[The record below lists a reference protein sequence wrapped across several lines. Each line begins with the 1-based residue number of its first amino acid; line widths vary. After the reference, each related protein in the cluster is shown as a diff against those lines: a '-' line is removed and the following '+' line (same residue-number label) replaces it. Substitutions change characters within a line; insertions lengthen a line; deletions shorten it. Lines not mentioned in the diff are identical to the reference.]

1 MFTDSKGLVGLHES
15 HWSLCVCVMC
25 VVCRE
30 SIGQYQ
36 KALVLAEQEQ
46 KDAGMK
52 AEALQGAL
60 KQQMK
65 ETEQASSRVSQLQK
79 KVAEVGLAQGTAVWG
94 RCRVGSGHCCLGF
107 GVELAQGTAVW
118 GRCRVGSGHCCV
130 GFGVE
135 LAQGTAVWGSV

>member
-1 MFTDSKGLVGLHES
+1 MNLTGLSV
-15 HWSLCVCVMC
+15 LCHVCVM
-25 VVCRE
+25 CRE

-46 KDAGMK
+46 KDAGMR

-79 KVAEVGLAQGTAVWG
+79 KVAEVGSAQGTAVWG
-94 RCRVGSGHCCLGF
+94 SACSVGSGHCCLGF
-107 GVELAQGTAVW
+107 GVV
-118 GRCRVGSGHCCV
+118 
-130 GFGVE
+130 

>member
-1 MFTDSKGLVGLHES
+1 MFTDSTGLMGLHES
-15 HWSLCVCVMC
+15 HWSLCVVCVM
-25 VVCRE
+25 CRE

-46 KDAGMK
+46 KDAGMR

-79 KVAEVGLAQGTAVWG
+79 KVAEVGSAQD
-94 RCRVGSGHCCLGF
+94 
-107 GVELAQGTAVW
+107 
-118 GRCRVGSGHCCV
+118 
-130 GFGVE
+130 
-135 LAQGTAVWGSV
+135 TAVWGSACDGCCWLPCFHS